1 MHKPFQNHGHHISF
15 KAAVEG
21 LFFAF
26 KTEINMKLI
35 VFFAL
40 LAIMLSLSLP
50 ISYSEWLVIFL
61 TIMIV
66 FVAEMI
72 NSSIEAVCDLITQDW
87 NENVKI
93 AKDVAAGTVLLAS
106 FFAVLI
112 GLVIFLPKIINLLS
126 I

>member
-1 MHKPFQNHGHHISF
+1 MHKPFQNHAHHISF
-15 KAAVEG
+15 RAAVEG
-21 LFFAF
+21 LFFVF

-40 LAIMLSLSLP
+40 LAILMSLSLQV
-50 ISYSEWLVIFL
+50 SYSEWLIVFV

-72 NSSIEAVCDLITQDW
+72 NSSIEAICDLITQEW
-87 NENVKI
+87 NENVKT
-93 AKDVAAGTVLLAS
+93 AKDVAAGTVLLAC
-106 FFAVLI
+106 FFAFII

>member
-1 MHKPFQNHGHHISF
+1 
-15 KAAVEG
+15 
-21 LFFAF
+21 
-26 KTEINMKLI
+26 MKLI

-40 LAIMLSLSLP
+40 LAILLSLSLP
-50 ISYSEWLVIFL
+50 LSYSEWLVIFL

-72 NSSIEAVCDLITQDW
+72 NSSIEAVCDLITRDW

-106 FFAVLI
+106 FFALLI